1 MHVRKSARDALFP
14 SREDDV
20 FFAPRRGDV
29 VLRGGPA
36 MRAFANRVNRGERR
50 SPEEQLRPA
59 ELGAMTLLHEILHT
73 VIKLYRERH
82 PDSFE
87 RLAASLEEVL
97 GEEAREV
104 VVTFVG
110 AYPPPP
116 VYHAL
121 RGESDDTPQRYL
133 DRTSLEREIDEE
145 LILLWV
151 TNENPAYA
159 PVKSLVRDDDLPGSY
174 RAFVA
179 TAQEFFE
186 NEPRFGPRGETLL
199 ELLRAPG
206 RKHPSSILEQVDYVE
221 TEWTETLDL
230 GGFTTE
236 AQRLRDLEAEHGRYF
251 RRGGPG
257 PGEPLLE
264 AMTFRRRPEDEPAQF
279 SPDVGWMPNVV
290 LLAKSAYVWLDQLS
304 KTYGREVKTLDQI
317 PDEEL
322 DRIASLNVNGL
333 WLIGIFERSRAS
345 RKVKQ
350 MHGDADALASA
361 YSLASYEIASDLG
374 GYDAYA
380 NLRGRAWYRGI
391 RLAADMVPNHVG
403 IDGDW
408 VIDRPDY
415 FLQTRVPPFP
425 SYRFGG
431 PDLSD
436 HPRVGI
442 YLEEGYW
449 SRTDA
454 AVVFRRNDRLT
465 GEDRFIYHGNDG
477 TSTPWNDTAQL
488 DYTKAEVRAAVIDRI
503 LHVARMFPII
513 RFDAAMTLAKRHIQR
528 LWFPLPGGGADA
540 IPSRVDFAMTEEE
553 FDRAI
558 PVEFW
563 REVVDTVAAHAPET
577 LLLAEAFWMMEGYF
591 VRTLGMHRVYNS
603 AFMNMLKR
611 GENEKYRATITNV
624 LDFDPEILKRFVNF
638 MNNPDEDTAI
648 AQFGD
653 NDRYFGVCT
662 MMVTMPGLPMFGH
675 GQIEGFREK
684 YGMEYRR
691 ARFDER
697 PNPYLVDRHYRE
709 IVPLLRKRYLFSG
722 VERFALYDFMTG
734 GGPDSDVFAYSNGA
748 GSERALVLFN
758 NAYKTTLGR
767 IYASTHRSHL
777 AHELGLDDDHGWWLV
792 FRDVPRG
799 LDYIRP
805 TKDVVDGGMTW
816 ELGGFQYHVL
826 MDFRHV
832 TATLERPYDRL
843 AAELNGRGVPDIE
856 LAVRELYLR
865 PVHAP
870 LREACSSG
878 HLAYLASLLDAEAMD
893 DAALRDAIGERLGHV
908 VDGLDWMLTQ
918 RSGRDVTID
927 RGPTLDHAAAR
938 FVAIRGFLGAA
949 KPEEPIEEVPAEP
962 VAEEVEEVEA
972 ETPAPTTLTSVL
984 HVDLLLATLQ
994 VEAVLELLAAGD
1006 DAFEEARSR
1015 PPAYLSARGPIVF
1028 REPIDSDPDAAQPP
1042 PDEEAAAPEKEEEQ
1056 TPLSQRVTATGAD
1069 LEAAEDEVP
1078 DAEPTEP
1085 DLPAPSLGWSERE
1098 TLIEKWHLATA
1109 ILEAFGDSDEAKRR
1123 TALVLLAATLPTGP
1137 LASAVRLALGTRR
1150 GQTFLNVHEYDGAYW
1165 LTKERFEDLARFLA
1179 EREASSGRVD
1189 EARAAA
1195 EVAELV
1201 ALANAEGYRADRMA
1215 AKLGP
1220 PPAV

>member
-1 MHVRKSARDALFP
+1 MHVRKTARDALFP
-14 SREDDV
+14 SRDDDV

-36 MRAFANRVNRGERR
+36 MRAFADRVNRGEGR
-50 SPEEQLRPA
+50 SAEQQLRPA
-59 ELGAMTLLHEILHT
+59 ELGAMTLLHEILHA
-73 VIKLYRERH
+73 VIKLYRARY

-87 RLAASLEEVL
+87 RLAASVQNAL
-97 GEEAREV
+97 GDEAREV
-104 VVTFVG
+104 ALAFVS

-116 VYHAL
+116 VYRAL
-121 RGESDDTPQRYL
+121 RGEGDDTPERYL
-133 DRTSLEREIDEE
+133 ERTSIGSEIDEE
-145 LILLWV
+145 LILLWI
-151 TNENPAYA
+151 TNENPAYT
-159 PVKSLVRDDDLPGSY
+159 PVKSLVHDEDLPRSY

-186 NEPRFGPRGETLL
+186 TEPAFGPRGETLL
-199 ELLRAPG
+199 EVLRAPS
-206 RKHPSSILEQVDYVE
+206 RQHPGSILEQVGSVE
-221 TEWTETLDL
+221 ADFRESLESSSFAD
-230 GGFTTE
+230 E
-236 AQRLRDLEAEHGRYF
+236 AQRLRDLDAEHGRYF

-264 AMTFRRRPEDEPAQF
+264 AMTFRKRTPEDEPAQF
-279 SPDVGWMPNVV
+279 SPDLGWMPNVV
-290 LLAKSAYVWLDQLS
+290 LIAKSAYVWLDQLS

-322 DRIASLNVNGL
+322 DRIASLHINGL

-345 RKVKQ
+345 RKVKEIYG
-350 MHGDADALASA
+350 HTDALASA
-361 YSLASYEIASDLG
+361 YSLASYDIASDLG

-415 FLQTRVPPFP
+415 FLQARVPPFP

-436 HPRVGI
+436 HPRIGI
-442 YLEEGYW
+442 YLEDGYW

-454 AVVFRRNDRLT
+454 AVVFRRHDRLT
-465 GEDRFIYHGNDG
+465 GHDRFIYHGNDG

-488 DYTKAEVRAAVIDRI
+488 DYTRADVRAAVIDRI

-540 IPSRVDFAMTEEE
+540 IPSRVDYAMTEEE

-563 REVVDTVAAHAPET
+563 REVVDAVAAQAPET

-697 PNPYLVDRHYRE
+697 PNPHLVERHYRE
-709 IVPLLRKRYLFSG
+709 IVPLLRKRHLFSG
-722 VERFALYDFMTG
+722 VDRFALYDFMTG
-734 GGPDSDVFAYSNGA
+734 GGPDVDVFAYSNGT

-758 NAYKTTLGR
+758 NAYKMTLGR

-777 AHELGLDDDHGWWLV
+777 AHELDLDEDRGWWLV

-799 LDYIRP
+799 LEYIRP
-805 TKDVVDGGMTW
+805 TKDVVDGGMAW

-843 AAELNGRGVPDIE
+843 AAELNGRGVPDVE
-856 LAVRELYLR
+856 QAVRELYMR

-870 LREACSSG
+870 LREACTSG
-878 HLAYLASLLDAEAMD
+878 HLTYLASLLDAEA
-893 DAALRDAIGERLGHV
+893 APEALQDAIAERLGHV
-908 VDGLDWMLTQ
+908 VDGLDAMLTQ
-918 RSGRDVTID
+918 RSGRDVTIE
-927 RGPTLDHAAAR
+927 RAPLLEQAAAR
-938 FVAIRGFLGAA
+938 FLALRAFLH
-949 KPEEPIEEVPAEP
+949 PEPSA
-962 VAEEVEEVEA
+962 
-972 ETPAPTTLTSVL
+972 PAPLASVV
-984 HVDLLLATLQ
+984 HVDLLLATIH

-1015 PPAYLSARGPIVF
+1015 PPAYLSARGPILF
-1028 REPIDSDPDAAQPP
+1028 REPPDSDRDAAEPEAAESEP
-1042 PDEEAAAPEKEEEQ
+1042 EREDEELEEE
-1056 TPLSQRVTATGAD
+1056 TPISQRVTATGAD
-1069 LEAAEDEVP
+1069 LEAAQDLPEV
-1078 DAEPTEP
+1078 APTEP
-1085 DLPAPSLGWSERE
+1085 DLPAATLPWSQRE
-1098 TLIEKWHLATA
+1098 TLIEKWHLATPVFD
-1109 ILEAFGDSDEAKRR
+1109 AFAASFDQDEAHRR
-1123 TALVLLAATLPTGP
+1123 TALVLLGATLPTGP
-1137 LASAVRLALGTRR
+1137 LGPAMRLALGTHR
-1150 GQTFLNVHEYDGAYW
+1150 GQAFLNVHEYDGAYW

-1179 EREASSGRVD
+1179 EREASSGRVE
-1189 EARAAA
+1189 EARAAE
-1195 EVAELV
+1195 EVADLL
-1201 ALANAEGYRADRMA
+1201 ALSEAEGYRADRMA